1 MHSRPVPAPESAPIS
16 AMENTQHNNG
26 VLFVCT
32 HNSARSQMAHGWLEH
47 LAGDRF
53 RVYSAGVAPGTL
65 NPLAVEAMGEAGVD
79 IAGHVAEGIDAY
91 LGKVAIHSL
100 ITVCDRAAETCP
112 RLWPGARE
120 REQWSFDD
128 PSAAEGSREERL
140 AVFRRLRD
148 EIRGKVEA
156 WLASADAPAPASGAD
171 R

>member
-1 MHSRPVPAPESAPIS
+1 MTHP
-16 AMENTQHNNG
+16 THNNG

-65 NPLAVEAMGEAGVD
+65 NPLAVEAMAEAGVD
-79 IAGHVAEGIDAY
+79 ISHHAAEGIDAY
-91 LGKVAIHSL
+91 LGKVAIRHL
-100 ITVCDRAAETCP
+100 ITVCDRAADTCP

-120 REQWSFDD
+120 RQSWTFDD
-128 PSAAEGSREERL
+128 PSAAEGTPAEKL
-140 AVFRRLRD
+140 AVFRRVRD
-148 EIRGKVEA
+148 EIRAKVETWVA
-156 WLASADAPAPASGAD
+156 TAATPEASASS